1 MKIGIV
7 CAGERELAP
16 FLDVLKKDRKVSKSM
31 LVFHEGY
38 IAQVRVVLVESGICK
53 VNAAIASQI
62 LIDTFHVDLIINAG
76 TAGGMDQSLKI
87 LDTVIATDLC
97 YHDVADDILTESHPY
112 MDSVFFKVDSSLIE
126 KAKKAVLN
134 ERIENVFFGRI
145 VTGEAFISEDGRER
159 INKEFAPLAVDMES
173 ASVAHVC
180 YVNSVPFMVIRT
192 ITDTPIHS
200 GLDNFEVN
208 CVKASNI
215 ARDITIAVLKELN
228 V

>member
-1 MKIGIV
+1 MKIGII
-7 CAGERELAP
+7 CAGERELDP
-16 FLDVLKKDRKVSKSM
+16 FLDVLKKDRKISKSM
-31 LVFHEGY
+31 LVFHEGE
-38 IAQVRVVLVESGICK
+38 IDQVRVVLVESGICK

-76 TAGGMDQSLKI
+76 TAGAMDQSLKI

-126 KAKKAVLN
+126 KAKEVILN
-134 ERIENVFFGRI
+134 KKLENVFWGRI
-145 VTGEAFISEDGRER
+145 VTGEAFISDEGREK

-180 YVNSVPFMVIRT
+180 YVNSVPFMVIRS
-192 ITDTPIHS
+192 ITDTPVHS
-200 GLDNFEVN
+200 GLDNYEIN
-208 CVKASNI
+208 CVKASNV
-215 ARDITIAVLKELN
+215 ARDITVAILKELN
-228 V
+228 H

>member
-1 MKIGIV
+1 MKIGII

-16 FLDVLKKDRKVSKSM
+16 FLDVLKKDRKISKSM
-31 LVFHEGY
+31 LVFHGGE
-38 IAQVRVVLVESGICK
+38 IDQVSVVLVESGICK

-76 TAGGMDQSLKI
+76 TAGAMDQSLKI

-134 ERIENVFFGRI
+134 ERIENVFLGRI

-180 YVNSVPFMVIRT
+180 YVNNVPFMVIRS
-192 ITDTPIHS
+192 ITDTPVHS
-200 GLDNFEVN
+200 GLDNYEIN
-208 CVKASNI
+208 CVNASTM
-215 ARDITIAVLKELN
+215 ARDITVAVLKELN
-228 V
+228 Y

>member
-7 CAGERELAP
+7 CAGERELDP
-16 FLDVLKKDRKVSKSM
+16 FLDVLKKDRKISKSM
-31 LVFHEGY
+31 LVFHEGE
-38 IAQVRVVLVESGICK
+38 IDQVRVVLVESGICK

-76 TAGGMDQSLKI
+76 TAGAMDQSLKI

-112 MDSVFFKVDSSLIE
+112 MDSVFFKVDTLLIE

-180 YVNSVPFMVIRT
+180 YVNNVPFMVIRS
-192 ITDTPIHS
+192 ITDTPVHS
-200 GLDNFEVN
+200 GLDNYEIN
-208 CVKASNI
+208 CVKASTM
-215 ARDITIAVLKELN
+215 ARDITVAVLKELN
-228 V
+228 Y

>member
-1 MKIGIV
+1 MKIGII

-76 TAGGMDQSLKI
+76 TAGAMDQSLKI
-87 LDTVIATDLC
+87 FDTVIATDLC
-97 YHDVADDILTESHPY
+97 YHDVADDILTESHPH

-134 ERIENVFFGRI
+134 ERIENVFLGRI
-145 VTGEAFISEDGRER
+145 VTGEAFISEDGREK

-180 YVNSVPFMVIRT
+180 YVNNVPFMVIRT

-228 V
+228 M